1 MDAVDNGRVLS
12 PETAAEHVTVLN
24 VNSSPFPIGFYL
36 IGIFSYSKY
45 SKFSPSNVG
54 NFLSNNILSIK
65 IKPMKELSAL

>member
-1 MDAVDNGRVLS
+1 M
-12 PETAAEHVTVLN
+12 LN

-54 NFLSNNILSIK
+54 NFLNNNILSIK